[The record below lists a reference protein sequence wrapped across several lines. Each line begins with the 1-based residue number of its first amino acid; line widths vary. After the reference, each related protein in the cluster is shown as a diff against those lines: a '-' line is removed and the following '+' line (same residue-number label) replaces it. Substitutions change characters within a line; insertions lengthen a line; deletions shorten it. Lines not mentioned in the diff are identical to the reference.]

1 MASAPSASWN
11 SRCIT
16 HLANCPNRSLP
27 TNSSDE
33 SSFKTGSPCQLNKNS
48 PTPKRLFMLTQNHK
62 HVVAWILLSG
72 CLLLVRAAA
81 QPNSTTGSYLSDETR
96 TASFSNSAVP
106 SAAPVA
112 SSVLPQ
118 FAFGGGW
125 YSALYFT
132 NLTGSPVSFPVNF
145 VSDAG
150 APLNVPVLGGS
161 TTNVNL
167 AAHGTALIEAPNVGS
182 LDEGRA
188 VCCQVHGTAL
198 IEAPNVGSLV
208 QGY

>member
-1 MASAPSASWN
+1 
-11 SRCIT
+11 
-16 HLANCPNRSLP
+16 
-27 TNSSDE
+27 
-33 SSFKTGSPCQLNKNS
+33 
-48 PTPKRLFMLTQNHK
+48 MLTQNHK

-81 QPNSTTGSYLSDETR
+81 QPNTTTGSYLSDETR

-112 SSVLPQ
+112 PSVLPQ

-161 TTNVNL
+161 KTNAAVSPRWGGGGRRRSARTTTTSSSSCSVSPTTTTP
-167 AAHGTALIEAPNVGS
+167 ATGRPGS
-182 LDEGRA
+182 SPR
-188 VCCQVHGTAL
+188 TT
-198 IEAPNVGSLV
+198 ST
-208 QGY
+208 